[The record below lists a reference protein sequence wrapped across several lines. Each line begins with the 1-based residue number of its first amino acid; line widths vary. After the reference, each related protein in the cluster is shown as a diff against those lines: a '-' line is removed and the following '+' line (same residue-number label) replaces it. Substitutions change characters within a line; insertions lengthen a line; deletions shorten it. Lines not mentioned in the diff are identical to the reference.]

1 MPAAIRRAQILERI
15 RREGGASVAEL
26 ARVHDVSSIT
36 VHRDLEWLAHEGLVE
51 RIHGGARALGS
62 EPEAIETD
70 WTQRL
75 RSAWPEKEAIAARAI
90 EWIEEGST
98 IFVDSSTSSLALARE
113 IERRP
118 PKALT
123 LVTNSP
129 AIAME
134 LHAESIHLIVT
145 PGEVDQNLR
154 MIGGRWAA
162 EFVSG
167 LNFSA
172 AFISAAGITLEL
184 GLTTSRRPLADTLNA
199 ARTVSTRTIGL
210 IDSTKFGRSSL
221 LGIVAAEE
229 LDAIVVDGGLPER
242 TAEAY
247 RSAGVNLVQAN
258 HAPDLP
264 VTVTRR

>member
-1 MPAAIRRAQILERI
+1 LPAAIRRAQILERI

-26 ARVHDVSSIT
+26 ARVHAVSSIT
-36 VHRDLEWLAHEGLVE
+36 VHRDLERLADEGLVE
-51 RIHGGARALGS
+51 RIHGGARALDG
-62 EPEAIETD
+62 EPDGIETD
-70 WTQRL
+70 WTHRL
-75 RSAWPEKEAIAARAI
+75 RSAWPDKKAIAARAI

-98 IFVDSSTSSLALARE
+98 IFIDSSTSSLALARE

-134 LHAESIHLIVT
+134 LHAESIHLIVP

-162 EFVSG
+162 EFLSG
-167 LNFSA
+167 LNFSV

-199 ARTVSTRTIGL
+199 ARAVSTRTIGL
-210 IDSTKFGRSSL
+210 IDSSKFGRSSL

-229 LDAIVVDGGLPER
+229 LDAIVVDAGLSER
-242 TAEAY
+242 TVEAY
-247 RSAGVNLVQAN
+247 TNAGVNLIQAN
-258 HAPDLP
+258 RAPN
-264 VTVTRR
+264 R

>member
-36 VHRDLEWLAHEGLVE
+36 VHRDLERLAHEGLVE

-62 EPEAIETD
+62 EPEEIETD

-75 RSAWPEKEAIAARAI
+75 RSAWPEKKAIAAREI
-90 EWIEEGST
+90 EGIEEGST
-98 IFVDSSTSSLALARE
+98 VFVDSSTSSLALAHE
-113 IERRP
+113 IEQRP

-134 LHAESIHLIVT
+134 LHEESIHLIVT

-162 EFVSG
+162 EFLSG

-199 ARTVSTRTIGL
+199 ARAVSTRTVGL

>member
-1 MPAAIRRAQILERI
+1 M
-15 RREGGASVAEL
+15 
-26 ARVHDVSSIT
+26 SSIT
-36 VHRDLEWLAHEGLVE
+36 VHRDLERLAHEGLVE